1 MNAQKNSSQFISK
14 LYKSRHILLDIL
26 EKRGFKT
33 DDYKSFGISE
43 MQIYLQNKQ
52 LDMLLNNPKTKKKIY
67 VKYHLSTLNDK
78 KIYEYIDDLF
88 HLEEILNEN
97 DELLIIIK
105 NQNINTTLEEIMNFI
120 YIKDNIFVN
129 IKKIDNYLFNILDH
143 SMVPEHR
150 VLNNKEKEFIINKY
164 KISEEK
170 QFPEISRF
178 DAVATT
184 IGLRPGELCE
194 ITRPSTTSITSKYY
208 RLCK

>member
-194 ITRPSTTSITSKYY
+194 FTRPSTTSITSKYY

>member
-1 MNAQKNSSQFISK
+1 MNAQKNSSQFISN

-26 EKRGFKT
+26 EERGFKT

-164 KISEEK
+164 KISEET

>member
-1 MNAQKNSSQFISK
+1 
-14 LYKSRHILLDIL
+14 
-26 EKRGFKT
+26 
-33 DDYKSFGISE
+33 
-43 MQIYLQNKQ
+43 
-52 LDMLLNNPKTKKKIY
+52 MLLNNPKTKKKIY